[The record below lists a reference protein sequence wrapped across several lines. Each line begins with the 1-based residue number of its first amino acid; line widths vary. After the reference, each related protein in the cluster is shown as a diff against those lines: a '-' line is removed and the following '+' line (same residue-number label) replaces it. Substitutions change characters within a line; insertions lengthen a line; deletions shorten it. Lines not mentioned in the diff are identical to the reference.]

1 MDSIFYWKLFN
12 FAVFLTILIVLLRR
26 PLRDFWKI
34 RANEIGFHIEESM
47 KLRREAEEGL
57 SHCQAKMNQ
66 IEQETRTLIA
76 SLSDEGN
83 LEKQHLKKRAEIF
96 IERLKEDSKRQVEQE
111 VRKTKELIKKE
122 MARLTIEYAEK
133 AIVEKMTPQDQKRLM
148 DDYLKQLQEQKDTVQ
163 GGLS

>member
-1 MDSIFYWKLFN
+1 
-12 FAVFLTILIVLLRR
+12 
-26 PLRDFWKI
+26 
-34 RANEIGFHIEESM
+34 M